1 MVPALHHIDMQ
12 RQSSDPDNFAIL
24 VTFTLFFAA
33 AAALWMPGCA
43 PVGDS
48 GPSEPR
54 GGNLPSYG
62 EGEPN
67 DDVEAPHGLPVLLT
81 PGAVFEVHGTAGG
94 DVVNSLGDLG
104 TDDWLRVDAPVPCTV
119 NVRVFIDDPAFY
131 HLVLV
136 EYNGSSSDYTM
147 RASGFSGG
155 SGLVELTTTITGDFG
170 FGVLESGNGVAP
182 GTPWIAEVYTF

>member
-1 MVPALHHIDMQ
+1 MQ
-12 RQSSDPDNFAIL
+12 RRSSNPDNFAIL
-24 VTFTLFFAA
+24 VTLTLFFAA

-67 DDVEAPHGLPVLLT
+67 DDVEAPHELPVLLT
-81 PGAVFEVHGTAGG
+81 PGAVLEVHGTAGG
-94 DVVNSLGDLG
+94 DVINSLGELG
-104 TDDWLRVDAPVPCTV
+104 TDDWVRAEAPVPCNV
-119 NVRVFIDDPAFY
+119 NVRVFIDDPAFF

-136 EYNGSSSDYTM
+136 EYNGLDYTM

-155 SGLVELTTTITGDFG
+155 SGLVELTTTISGDFG
-170 FGVLESGNGVAP
+170 FGVLESGNGVAT
-182 GTPWIAEVYTF
+182 GTPWTAEVYTF

>member
-1 MVPALHHIDMQ
+1 MVPALELIDMQ
-12 RQSSDPDNFAIL
+12 QRRSSDPDNFAIL

-67 DDVEAPHGLPVLLT
+67 DDVEAPHALPVLLT
-81 PGAVFEVHGTAGG
+81 PGSVFEVHGHAGG
-94 DVVNSLGDLG
+94 DVINSLGEAG
-104 TDDWLRVDAPVPCTV
+104 TDDWVRVDAAVPCTV
-119 NVRVFIDDPAFY
+119 NVRVFIDDPAFF

-136 EYNGSSSDYTM
+136 EYTGSDYTM

-155 SGLVELTTTITGDFG
+155 AGLVELTTTITGDFG
-170 FGVLESGNGVAP
+170 FGVLESGSGVAA
-182 GTPWIAEVYTF
+182 GTAWIAEVWCL